1 MAIEPDIPL
10 VDIHRHIEGSIRIS
24 TIMDMIHKYQI
35 AFPGDSFAEIQSQIL
50 ISSQQPG
57 VMAFINKMELAI
69 KAFVNYDACWRIAYE
84 SVEDAVLEGI
94 NYVEL
99 RFSPVFIAQAHSL
112 DLFGIVES
120 VVDGIQSAQRDF
132 DTHAN
137 IIGIL
142 SRTYGPTTAWRELDA
157 LLSKKDYLRAIDLA
171 GDEQSFP
178 GELFVIHFNRVVDEG
193 LNVTIHAG
201 ESSGSQSIW
210 QAIKQLHAQ
219 RLGHAVR
226 AVDDPVLMDY
236 LAEHDIPIESNL
248 TSNVQTGTVT
258 QYSDHP
264 IKQFLANGI
273 MVTINSD
280 DPAISG
286 IKLSFEYEKAAPM
299 AGLCQDEIREVQM
312 NGIKAAFLTEQEK
325 LLLFHQTK

>member
-1 MAIEPDIPL
+1 MSIEPDIPL
-10 VDIHRHIEGSIRIS
+10 VDLHRHIEGSIRIS

-35 AFPGDSFAEIQSQIL
+35 TFPGDNFDEIQSQVQ

-57 VMAFINKMELAI
+57 VMAFIKKMELAI
-69 KAFVNYDACWRIAYE
+69 MAFVNYDACWRIAYE
-84 SVEDAVLEGI
+84 SVEDAVVEGI
-94 NYVEL
+94 SYVEL

-120 VVDGIQSAQRDF
+120 IVDGIQTAKRDF
-132 DTHAN
+132 NVQAN

-157 LLSKKDYLRAIDLA
+157 LLSKKDYLCAIDLA
-171 GDEQSFP
+171 GDEKNYP
-178 GELFVIHFNRVVDEG
+178 GELFVTHFDRVVDEG
-193 LNVTIHAG
+193 LYVTIHAG

-236 LAEHDIPIESNL
+236 LAEHGIPVESNL
-248 TSNVQTGTVT
+248 TSNVQTGTVIH
-258 QYSDHP
+258 YANHP
-264 IKQFLANGI
+264 IKQFLAKGI
-273 MVTINSD
+273 LVSMNSD

-286 IKLSFEYEKAAPM
+286 INLSYEYEKAAPM
-299 AGLCQDEIREVQM
+299 AGLCQEEILKIQL
-312 NGIKAAFLTEQEK
+312 NGIKSAFLTEQEK
-325 LLLFHQTK
+325 CLLFNQTK